1 MATCDLEMLKDIPG
15 YKIVLKA
22 VLKGQ
27 IQQLVQQLADQTD
40 EESVILTASV
50 SDGTLSHLGSESGK
64 GFLEDHEDIKTQ
76 FLGFC
81 LKNRHKQWLEKNNHG
96 GTTSVQTSSKE
107 PDLPHLSLKQGVM
120 LSRSSPRLRHA
131 PYIVK
136 RATSNKALNVKNNNS
151 LNETSTVSKTPVTE
165 SPKAV
170 SDNSIKF
177 KVEIL
182 ENKEES
188 TNVGEIGKLGADQD
202 VKTVKQSVAKR
213 EAFENRP
220 QSQNEATFQNE
231 AEKTWLDSDYESLPV
246 SENSNKVI
254 PEGLFVNSGFA
265 NLMGADKSDSENKT
279 ESDIDTYV
287 TVKVEAISDSDTEL
301 EETSQSWVN
310 PEHSMDM
317 SFNPDTDA
325 LDSHDDT
332 SMQHSQITDSCEMM
346 QDDPDISIGQQ
357 QFMEWMQQKSKNEP
371 KKRFGTRCRDETR
384 QKLAGAVKQTGK
396 SSERSNR
403 TAAMVFRQFLI
414 EKNED
419 INFEY
424 IEKSKL
430 AELLSDFYI
439 NARTKDG
446 TMYKS
451 KSLTHMRYSLNQYFK
466 SPPHSRNFDILH
478 DEEFAHANKVFKVAL
493 QEILASGKGGITHHP
508 IISNSDLITLYS
520 SNCLSTNTPSGLQNR
535 VQMNIRLT
543 FCCEVNE
550 KMAKMTKSTFMFAI
564 DSDGTQ
570 YVYMQAK
577 SEDTDNVAK
586 ANEKALA
593 QMKEDKEHPELCPV
607 QNFKT
612 YLSKLHPLSDKL
624 WQYPVEY
631 HSHRMDLWL
640 VGQKLVLCCQRWQ
653 QSLG

>member
-332 SMQHSQITDSCEMM
+332 SMQHSQIPLS
-346 QDDPDISIGQQ
+346 QDGSLVSRPKAGLVLPEVATEFGMIEIYPQSGVYWYRGQKEAVLFNCQ
-357 QFMEWMQQKSKNEP
+357 QPETVMSRIIDVFFDKNI
-371 KKRFGTRCRDETR
+371 
-384 QKLAGAVKQTGK
+384 QKLSSARGIGK
-396 SSERSNR
+396 
-403 TAAMVFRQFLI
+403 
-414 EKNED
+414 
-419 INFEY
+419 
-424 IEKSKL
+424 
-430 AELLSDFYI
+430 
-439 NARTKDG
+439 
-446 TMYKS
+446 
-451 KSLTHMRYSLNQYFK
+451 FK
-466 SPPHSRNFDILH
+466 P
-478 DEEFAHANKVFKVAL
+478 
-493 QEILASGKGGITHHP
+493 
-508 IISNSDLITLYS
+508 
-520 SNCLSTNTPSGLQNR
+520 
-535 VQMNIRLT
+535 
-543 FCCEVNE
+543 
-550 KMAKMTKSTFMFAI
+550 
-564 DSDGTQ
+564 
-570 YVYMQAK
+570 
-577 SEDTDNVAK
+577 
-586 ANEKALA
+586 
-593 QMKEDKEHPELCPV
+593 LCPV
-607 QNFKT
+607 IIDACLRFVQRLYEVDQAALIKVINNKCCHSRRPRRVGCYSREK
-612 YLSKLHPLSDKL
+612 YLENKRKKRDEKEMGNRNRNLSVPRTKF
-624 WQYPVEY
+624 Y
-631 HSHRMDLWL
+631 
-640 VGQKLVLCCQRWQ
+640 
-653 QSLG
+653 

>member
-332 SMQHSQITDSCEMM
+332 SMQHSQNENNEKNHKKNAGDNTVEDADDNKMVEISPGTGICLPHKTFNKVLMKGRTMTD
-346 QDDPDISIGQQ
+346 IGVRLLRI
-357 QFMEWMQQKSKNEP
+357 FFSS
-371 KKRFGTRCRDETR
+371 ET
-384 QKLAGAVKQTGK
+384 LANAGRLSNLPKQTVEAIVACALG
-396 SSERSNR
+396 
-403 TAAMVFRQFLI
+403 Q
-414 EKNED
+414 
-419 INFEY
+419 
-424 IEKSKL
+424 
-430 AELLSDFYI
+430 
-439 NARTKDG
+439 
-446 TMYKS
+446 
-451 KSLTHMRYSLNQYFK
+451 KSLTPKDTNLPTTKYCQIIK
-466 SPPHSRNFDILH
+466 KALH
-478 DEEFAHANKVFKVAL
+478 NAVAYERRDKEEMK
-493 QEILASGKGGITHHP
+493 
-508 IISNSDLITLYS
+508 
-520 SNCLSTNTPSGLQNR
+520 R
-535 VQMNIRLT
+535 R
-543 FCCEVNE
+543 
-550 KMAKMTKSTFMFAI
+550 
-564 DSDGTQ
+564 
-570 YVYMQAK
+570 
-577 SEDTDNVAK
+577 AK
-586 ANEKALA
+586 A
-593 QMKEDKEHPELCPV
+593 
-607 QNFKT
+607 
-612 YLSKLHPLSDKL
+612 
-624 WQYPVEY
+624 
-631 HSHRMDLWL
+631 
-640 VGQKLVLCCQRWQ
+640 QKLQRT
-653 QSLG
+653 STK